1 MKRTLKRLAARLPR
15 RWQQELKRR
24 YFGRQIRNR
33 SFRTDEAEFELL
45 SAMVSTGDWV
55 LDIGANL
62 GHYTV
67 RLSELVGAGGRVI
80 SFEPVPETFELLAA
94 NVALIPHRNVTL
106 INAAA
111 SDSAGVCGMQI
122 PKLDDSGLDNF
133 YTAHLSAE
141 PSSLNVLRI
150 AVDSFSPPEPI
161 RFVKIDA
168 EGHELPALR
177 GMQRLLERDH
187 PILVVEDNSPEVSA
201 YLVELGYSSEKIAG
215 SSNRIFR
222 AAGARCVSS

>member
-33 SFRTDEAEFELL
+33 TFRTDEAEFELL
-45 SAMVSTGDWV
+45 STMVSTGDWA

-67 RLSELVGAGGRVI
+67 KLSELVGARGRVI

-111 SDSAGVCGMQI
+111 SDSSGVCGMQI
-122 PKLDDSGLDNF
+122 PKLADSGLDNF

-141 PSSLNVLRI
+141 PCSLNVLRI
-150 AVDSFSPPEPI
+150 AVDSFTPPEPI
-161 RFVKIDA
+161 RLVKIDA

-177 GMQRLLERDH
+177 GMKKLL
-187 PILVVEDNSPEVSA
+187 
-201 YLVELGYSSEKIAG
+201 
-215 SSNRIFR
+215 
-222 AAGARCVSS
+222 